1 MGQIG
6 ANGPDVD
13 PWILFALAACEPLRG
28 RPGCFVSPEIPAKAI
43 DGAVIRYL
51 RFYPGE
57 LILAVID
64 RSVGS
69 TPLNGCVLTT
79 HRIQW
84 SGRPTEVAHP
94 PEPTTEG
101 HPGAVLTREA
111 ESWGCSRS
119 YRALP
124 EVVEARGPLPYRL
137 ELGDRSELPL
147 PGLDAPTIE
156 ALAEVLTML
165 RRGAVTGNLAGSIP
179 PEMVERARAKLRDV
193 AGLEQAVR
201 RIASERVTFHMQAK
215 AATPHVVVY
224 RLIMAACILV
234 FLAMIGKGLPLMGP
248 NAFSLLPWG
257 ANSGFAVALGG
268 ERWRLFTSM
277 FVHANLLHVAVNMLC
292 LYQMGPLVERLFGNL
307 GFALLYLAAGI
318 GGSLASAWYHPL
330 VVGVGASGAIFGL
343 FGALGGFLLVHRARI
358 PASVLRSMSS
368 GVGTFVVF
376 NTLFSLASPLIDN
389 AAHLG
394 GLATGFLAGLL
405 LARPWPTPKPTSGL
419 IRQLVL
425 GAALLGGLWLATG
438 LVATRIRANPEVAAM
453 EARIKGPAEGYNA
466 LMQGLRPC
474 LDRFDDLNSRL
485 GAVLSEISKATP
497 DDSRTKQ
504 VLDALIGDAR
514 NNQIDLAHTPAA
526 GEELVAIR
534 DRMAGAQAELLE
546 ALRALRRYFDHPED
560 ASAIE
565 GPEGFSTHL
574 NRSQRE
580 AQQFQKLREAYLE
593 RHQLVPVDREP
604 DA

>member
-6 ANGPDVD
+6 ADGPAVD

-43 DGAVIRYL
+43 DGAALRYL

-69 TPLNGCVLTT
+69 TPVNGCVLTT
-79 HRIQW
+79 HRLQW
-84 SGRPTEVAHP
+84 SGRPTGVAHP

-111 ESWGCSRS
+111 ESWGCSRA
-119 YRALP
+119 YRTLP

-137 ELGDRSELPL
+137 DLGDRSELPL

-156 ALAEVLTML
+156 ALAEVITTL
-165 RRGAVTGNLAGSIP
+165 RRGAVTGNLAGSVP
-179 PEMVERARAKLRDV
+179 PEMVERARARLPSV
-193 AGLEQAVR
+193 VGLEQAVR

-224 RLIMAACILV
+224 RLILAACILV
-234 FLAMIGKGLPLMGP
+234 FLAMIGRGIPLMGSE
-248 NAFSLLPWG
+248 ALQLLPWG
-257 ANSGFAVALGG
+257 ANFGIAVALEG
-268 ERWRLFTSM
+268 EQWRLFTSM
-277 FVHANLLHVAVNMLC
+277 FVHANLLHLAVNMLC
-292 LYQMGPLVERLFGNL
+292 LYQVGPLVERLFGNL

-405 LARPWPTPKPTSGL
+405 LSRPWPTPKPTSGL

-425 GAALLGGLWLATG
+425 GAAMLGGLWLATG
-438 LVATRIRANPEVAAM
+438 PIATRIRANPEVAPM
-453 EARIKGPAEGYNA
+453 ESLQRLQP
-466 LMQGLRPC
+466 L
-474 LDRFDDLNSRL
+474 LDRFDRFIGLNSRL
-485 GAVLSEISKATP
+485 ETLLSEIQKTTLDQPRLKDA
-497 DDSRTKQ
+497 
-504 VLDALIGDAR
+504 LDALIADAR
-514 NNQIDLAHTPAA
+514 DNQSDLSRMPAG

-534 DRMAGAQAELLE
+534 DRVAGAQAELLE

-565 GPEGFSTHL
+565 GPEGFNTHL